1 MQNIWKRLPGS
12 QSAFPYSPFPQIKGR
27 KWNKKTF
34 FFKKKR
40 KCFAF
45 LHFQVPKYRIVIC
58 NILLHRAALAET
70 IIESQNNINQSSQA
84 LYYAI
89 KHQDK
94 TVFQIIYE

>member
-1 MQNIWKRLPGS
+1 M
-12 QSAFPYSPFPQIKGR
+12 
-27 KWNKKTF
+27 
-34 FFKKKR
+34 
-40 KCFAF
+40 
-45 LHFQVPKYRIVIC
+45 PKYRIVIY